1 MHSTMKTRLF
11 TWFLIVSVV
20 PLLLI
25 GGISYY
31 FISSEI
37 SKQTEERITDIN
49 NGIKNM
55 VDTQQK
61 VLSLWLESAA
71 VSFKFKLSTL
81 GESRFDYDQMVDLAG
96 HHMPTWYIG
105 DQLMTNDYTLVDQL
119 IGEENLD
126 ATIFMFHNNEFV
138 RVSTSVRKD
147 DGKRIMG
154 TLINSGPVFDKI
166 INGQSYLG
174 RANVEGIWHATIYE
188 PILDKSGK
196 LIGAFVLGRPEK
208 GYEIINAI
216 KKISIGEGGYV
227 FIIDSKGNAI
237 IHPFMDGKSIIDYSW
252 IQEIIKNKEGKV
264 KYCFNGQSKIAYY
277 TYYEPWDWYIIT
289 GGNEKE
295 IFSTR
300 SKLYNIILFTLLPIV
315 CIALFIAYVLSKSFS
330 KPLEELMG
338 VMKETQDGNLS
349 PKLKYVNNDEF
360 GILNI
365 TFNNML
371 SNISILIGRILFN
384 SSNLKEASKMLKV
397 DIDQSKEAL
406 RGIEQEV
413 EGLKA
418 YECSNLTY
426 KSNYPM
432 NSYNEVFLQQIN
444 QLRFDLDEAI
454 VTKDYDSLENIKLQ
468 LNELEESVL
477 ESGNT
482 SDIGNEEESLLEQP
496 ISYEN
501 KIDNLNIEVQKLKLL
516 LENISTSGNTLDDV
530 ALALDNHINIFKIG
544 NEDK

>member
-1 MHSTMKTRLF
+1 MRLTMKTRLF

-37 SKQTEERITDIN
+37 SRQTEERVTDVN

-71 VSFKFKLSTL
+71 VSFKFKLATL
-81 GESRFDYDQMVDLAG
+81 GESRFDYSQIIDLAG
-96 HHMPTWYIG
+96 HHMPTWYMG
-105 DQLMTNDYTLVDQL
+105 NQLMTNDYTLVDKL
-119 IGEENLD
+119 IGEENLQ

-154 TLINSGPVFDKI
+154 TLINSGPIFNKL

-188 PILDKSGK
+188 PIMDKSGK

-216 KKISIGEGGYV
+216 KKISIGDSGYV
-227 FIIDSKGNAI
+227 FITDSNGNAI
-237 IHPFMDGKSIIDYSW
+237 IHPFMNGQNLLDYPW
-252 IQEIIKNKEGKV
+252 VKEIIKNQEGKV
-264 KYCFNGQSKIAYY
+264 RYSFNGQNKIAYY
-277 TYYEPWDWYIIT
+277 TYYEPWDWYIVT

-300 SKLYNIILFTLLPIV
+300 SKLYKVILFTLLTVIG
-315 CIALFIAYVLSKSFS
+315 IALFIAYFLSRSFS

-360 GILNI
+360 GVLNT

-371 SNISILIGRILFN
+371 NNISILIGRVLFN
-384 SSNLKEASKMLKV
+384 SSNLKEASKMLKA
-397 DIDQSKEAL
+397 DINQSREAL
-406 RGIEQEV
+406 KGIEYGV
-413 EGLKA
+413 ETLKA
-418 YECSNLTY
+418 YKYPNLTDMSY
-426 KSNYPM
+426 YIKSD
-432 NSYNEVFLQQIN
+432 YNEVLLHQIN
-444 QLRFDLDEAI
+444 QLRFELDEVI
-454 VTKDYDSLENIKLQ
+454 VTKNYNSLENIKLQ

-477 ESGNT
+477 EIDSGRQDRNEK
-482 SDIGNEEESLLEQP
+482 GNLIEQP

-501 KIDNLNIEVQKLKLL
+501 KIDNLKVEVQKLKLL
-516 LENISTSGNTLDDV
+516 LENISSSGNTLDDV
-530 ALALDNHINIFKIG
+530 ALALDNHISIFKIG
-544 NEDK
+544 DEEE